1 MSTRW
6 WRCVM
11 NKTSLIIAF
20 AFVGSLVANPLPGGE
35 LLEDF
40 VEKSFPLDPSGTFSL
55 RAIDGI
61 VEIFGSDSREV
72 TISAT
77 KKAFSPERLN
87 AIAIR
92 IGARSDAINI
102 ETTSPPEP
110 RHHFMD
116 RSGTVEYSINLPQ
129 TARIARV
136 ELPNGELVIKGMRGP
151 SITAN
156 LGTGELVTQ
165 NCFCD
170 QTVHV
175 RKGTLNVFFDWS
187 ETRPIS
193 IDATLQTGTPWAR
206 TPAHANFQLHAVA
219 KQGNVGVDFTQG
231 RKQGDASEINEV
243 IGDAPTTKLNFCA
256 DDGNIHISEVSRC

>member
-1 MSTRW
+1 MKKRE
-6 WRCVM
+6 RVR
-11 NKTSLIIAF
+11 NKILIFALIS
-20 AFVGSLVANPLPGGE
+20 AFVAGSLPAGE
-35 LLEDF
+35 VLEDV

-87 AIAIR
+87 AIEIR
-92 IGARSDAINI
+92 IDAHSGAINI

-129 TARIARV
+129 TARITRI
-136 ELPNGELVIKGMRGP
+136 ELPNGELVIKGMRGA

-156 LGTGELVTQ
+156 LGTGQLLTQ

-170 QTVHV
+170 QTIHV
-175 RKGTLNVFFDWS
+175 KQGTLNVFFDWS
-187 ETRPIS
+187 
-193 IDATLQTGTPWAR
+193 
-206 TPAHANFQLHAVA
+206 
-219 KQGNVGVDFTQG
+219 
-231 RKQGDASEINEV
+231 
-243 IGDAPTTKLNFCA
+243 
-256 DDGNIHISEVSRC
+256 

>member
-1 MSTRW
+1 
-6 WRCVM
+6 M
-11 NKTSLIIAF
+11 NKILTF
-20 AFVGSLVANPLPGGE
+20 AFVGAFVTGSISAGE
-35 LLEDF
+35 VLEDI
-40 VEKSFPLDPSGTFSL
+40 VEKTFPLDPSGTLSL

-61 VEIFGSDSREV
+61 VEIFGTDSREV

-92 IGARSDAINI
+92 IDAHSDAINI

-110 RHHFMD
+110 RHRFMD

-136 ELPNGELVIKGMRGP
+136 ELPNGELVINGMRGG

-156 LGTGELVTQ
+156 LGRGQLVTQ

-170 QTVHV
+170 QTIHV
-175 RKGTLNVFFDWS
+175 KQGTLNVLFDWS

-193 IDATLQTGTPWAR
+193 IDAAIADGNALAR
-206 TPAHANFQLHAVA
+206 IPSDAAFQLHAVA
-219 KQGNVGVDFTQG
+219 KEGNVWSDFAQS

-243 IGDAPTTKLNFCA
+243 IGDAPATKLNIRA
-256 DDGNIHISEVSRC
+256 DDGNIHISEVIW

>member
-1 MSTRW
+1 
-6 WRCVM
+6 M
-11 NKTSLIIAF
+11 NRILAF
-20 AFVGSLVANPLPGGE
+20 AFIGAFVASSLPAGE
-35 LLEDF
+35 VLEDV

-92 IGARSDAINI
+92 VDARPDAINI

-129 TARIARV
+129 TTRIARV
-136 ELPNGELVIKGMRGP
+136 ELPHGELVIKGMRGA

-156 LGTGELVTQ
+156 LGTGQLVTQ

-170 QTVHV
+170 QTIHV
-175 RKGTLNVFFDWS
+175 KQGTLNVFFDWS
-187 ETRPIS
+187 EKRPIS
-193 IDATLQTGTPWAR
+193 IDATIADGNALAR
-206 TPAHANFQLHAVA
+206 LPTDASFQLHAVA
-219 KQGNVGVDFTQG
+219 KQGNVRNDFTQS

-243 IGDAPTTKLNFCA
+243 IGAAPATKLNFRA
-256 DDGNIHISEVSRC
+256 DDGNIHISEMMW